1 MTGVVTGHAVPT
13 SVITGIVEFSPA
25 SWAQW
30 MPRYLRWSSG
40 SSTRHRHS
48 RHHTWGW
55 SSSTRHRHS
64 RHHTWHTGHSWNGAR
79 NYAGRNSKR
88 SWNGRSSRAGDS
100 FAHNRYRS
108 VLRYDLAQS
117 TISQEEEERRDQS
130 NYQSVQ

>member
-30 MPRYLRWSSG
+30 MPRYIRWS
-40 SSTRHRHS
+40 
-48 RHHTWGW
+48 WC
-55 SSSTRHRHS
+55 SSTRHRHS